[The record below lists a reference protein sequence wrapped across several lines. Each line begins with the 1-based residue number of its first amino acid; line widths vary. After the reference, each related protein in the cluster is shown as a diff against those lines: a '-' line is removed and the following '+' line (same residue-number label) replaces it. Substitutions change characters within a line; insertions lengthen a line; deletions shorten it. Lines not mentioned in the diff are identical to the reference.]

1 MALEA
6 EYAWCVTRCQ
16 IIACF
21 FEAIAWMAP
30 LSLVVLLYL
39 GFLEGPL
46 GLPEQGL
53 CPRCLTGYAVDAFV
67 LAGALE
73 ETAKFLAV
81 RRLGAAAHTVEP
93 RALVVYGAAAALGFA
108 TAENALY
115 VAAAAAAGG
124 GGGG

>member
-21 FEAIAWMAP
+21 FE
-30 LSLVVLLYL
+30 
-39 GFLEGPL
+39 
-46 GLPEQGL
+46 
-53 CPRCLTGYAVDAFV
+53 RCLTGYAVDAFV

-124 GGGG
+124 GGG